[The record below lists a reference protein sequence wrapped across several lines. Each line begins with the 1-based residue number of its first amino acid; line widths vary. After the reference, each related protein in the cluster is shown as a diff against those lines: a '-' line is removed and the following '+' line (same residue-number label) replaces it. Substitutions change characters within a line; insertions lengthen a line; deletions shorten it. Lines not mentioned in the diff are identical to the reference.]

1 MGPYKK
7 QISNILIVLFIL
19 LIILEFSP
27 YLMGRFLLVE
37 GFSRAEI
44 KKALLDQTGIS
55 KDSTVIE
62 GTDDGGYLGEHLLHP
77 YLGFV
82 SIPRAGYNQF
92 GFPGPDPIT
101 RKDDQTVNIC
111 ITGGSVAKQLYQ
123 FTKDRMIRSLQQH
136 DAFKNKKIEI
146 VLLAL
151 GGFKQPQQMLSVN
164 YFMTLGAHYD
174 MVINLDGF
182 NEIVLPY
189 SDNLPFGVYPSYP
202 RHWNIYSRKRMDQKV
217 ILQLGKQAE
226 LKNRQEHARQRLAR
240 SFLRHSNF
248 ILLLW
253 KISDLNKHNQVLVSE
268 AKLREIIEKQGTDY
282 QSTGPPFTVRDTTRF
297 FRQQAV
303 FWAQSSR
310 QIHSLSQTGGFQY
323 FHFLQPNQYDEGSKP
338 LTAEEMD
345 IAFEQ
350 GPFSYKDAARQGYP
364 MLRTEGEK
372 LLESGMNFTDLSLLF
387 KNETRTIY
395 SDKCCHF
402 NQLGYNALAD
412 QITRIIMKEQ

>member
-1 MGPYKK
+1 MGQFKK
-7 QISNILIVLFIL
+7 QISSIFIVL
-19 LIILEFSP
+19 LIILVILELSP
-27 YLMGRFLLVE
+27 FLMGRYFLGE
-37 GFSRAEI
+37 GFSRSEI
-44 KKALLDQTGIS
+44 QKALLNQTDAVE
-55 KDSTVIE
+55 DSTVKL

-82 SIPRAGYNQF
+82 SIPRAGYNQY

-101 RKDDQTVNIC
+101 QKDDQTLNIC

-123 FTKDRMIRSLQQH
+123 FTKDRIKTNLQNH
-136 DAFKNKKIEI
+136 PAFKNKKIHI

-151 GGFKQPQQMLSVN
+151 GGFKQPQQLLSVN
-164 YFMTLGAHYD
+164 YFMTLGAQYD
-174 MVINLDGF
+174 IVINLDGF

-189 SDNLPFGVYPSYP
+189 SDNLPFGVFPSYP

-226 LKNRQEHARQRLAR
+226 LKDRQEHARQRLAG

-253 KISDLNKHNQVLVSE
+253 KISDMNKHNQVLVSE

-282 QSTGPPFTVRDTTRF
+282 QSTGPEFTVRDTSNF
-297 FRQQAV
+297 FKQQAL
-303 FWAQSSR
+303 FWAQSSQ
-310 QIHSLSQTGGFQY
+310 QIAALSQTGNFQY

-338 LTAEEMD
+338 LTPEELEV
-345 IAFEQ
+345 AYEQ

-364 MLRTEGEK
+364 MLRTEGQK
-372 LLESGMNFTDLSLLF
+372 LQESGINFTDLSLLF
-387 KNETRTIY
+387 KNETRTVY

-402 NQLGYNALAD
+402 NQLGYNSLAD
-412 QITRIIMKEQ
+412 QIARKILEVQ